1 MLFVVLAVVFVVVVV
16 VAASVFLRVGRSA
29 ASRVSRRFL
38 VVVLVMPNEIMSY
51 YMTRFV

>member
-1 MLFVVLAVVFVVVVV
+1 VLIVVLAVVLAVVLIVVFV

-38 VVVLVMPNEIMSY
+38 FVVLVVVFWSSC
-51 YMTRFV
+51 